1 MSASTKSMTNVKE
14 ARELY
19 DLKERA
25 AKFYD
30 ENGVPQ
36 KMEEILNSMFYE
48 NPADV
53 YGHLAN
59 YFQGYS
65 KTPTITKVRARTAID
80 GKGQASIQTDI
91 FCTVNNKEKLVSS
104 TLSSSTT
111 PSLLEIAKAEELEEE
126 MKERENNVAAAIQL
140 INTEVCTKLNGQ
152 DPSKQEELDTLV
164 SEIIAKLKAAEE
176 EKLALEAEQT
186 EGTEETK
193 DSDKKPTSS
202 VSKSDKPKS
211 GKNENRAV
219 SKMGADTT
227 TTTGGKGGKGGAPV
241 VVVPD
246 EPKENMICGSC
257 CMSAASQAICVAG
270 ARTTDSPL
278 FEYIGALRCGQ
289 TPKKFRMPLPMV
301 TIFQSGRSAPG
312 KSCCIKEYML
322 VPAPGKPLCE
332 TIPQIV
338 AVYNDIVKSIVNK
351 NGVAAKNVTDIGA
364 LMMPFDR
371 PEQGLDLIQESM
383 GRLGLTPGEDM
394 YMALNLAGHEI
405 FDYDTGGSK
414 EKASQSFPF
423 ADKKQPEKGKYEVIT
438 GQQKLAEDMVDFW
451 AEFLGRYPAV
461 IAVIDPLR
469 KQEDKQW
476 MALCEKISEKCYILG
491 DKVWHRPG
499 LLKDEEITENF
510 TSSGVIYKL
519 EQMNTVSDVIKCA
532 KKMEEN
538 ANETVLSTNIGET
551 SDDFIADM
559 AVGINARFL
568 KIGAPCRGERISK
581 LNRLV
586 SIEVALKDSDR
597 LLPHGEFKFPTITV
611 PPPPEGEEV
620 EGEDAEPKESSRKK

>member
-1 MSASTKSMTNVKE
+1 MTNVKE

-211 GKNENRAV
+211 GNAKN
-219 SKMGADTT
+219 KDKQK
-227 TTTGGKGGKGGAPV
+227 GKGGKGGAPV

-270 ARTTDSPL
+270 AQTTDSPL
-278 FEYIGALRCGQ
+278 FEYIGALCCGQ

-405 FDYDTGGSK
+405 FDY
-414 EKASQSFPF
+414 
-423 ADKKQPEKGKYEVIT
+423 EKGKYEVIT

-491 DKVWHRPG
+491 EKVWHRPG

-510 TSSGVIYKL
+510 TSSGVVYKL

>member
-211 GKNENRAV
+211 GK
-219 SKMGADTT
+219 
-227 TTTGGKGGKGGAPV
+227 GKGGKGGAPV

-278 FEYIGALRCGQ
+278 FEYIGALCCGQ

-405 FDYDTGGSK
+405 FDY
-414 EKASQSFPF
+414 
-423 ADKKQPEKGKYEVIT
+423 EKGKYEVIT

-491 DKVWHRPG
+491 EKVWHRPG

-510 TSSGVIYKL
+510 TSSGVVYKL

-586 SIEVALKDSDR
+586 SIEVALKESDR

>member
-211 GKNENRAV
+211 GK
-219 SKMGADTT
+219 
-227 TTTGGKGGKGGAPV
+227 GKGGKGGAPV

-278 FEYIGALRCGQ
+278 FEYIGALCCGQ

-405 FDYDTGGSK
+405 FDY
-414 EKASQSFPF
+414 
-423 ADKKQPEKGKYEVIT
+423 EKGKYEVIT

-491 DKVWHRPG
+491 EKVWHRPG

-510 TSSGVIYKL
+510 TSSGVVYKL